1 MRCESG
7 VGTLEDAS
15 TSTVKMDNFPI
26 NPPIIE
32 QLWQSPPEPIN
43 QILNAPPPPIIL
55 LSPNSQWMVELEK
68 PLLLPI
74 ALLTQPEV
82 PLAGLIINPKTNAPA
97 RHNAFRSMK
106 ITAIAEGTLASV
118 EMSKTVALPD
128 NAQIG
133 FLKWSPDS
141 QKLAFT
147 LTQPTGLELW
157 VMDVADFTPRRL
169 TEPVLNAAYGEP
181 YRWLSDETL
190 ICKFIPPSRGKPP
203 SEPAVPPGP
212 LIQENLDGKSPT
224 RTYTNLLQN
233 PYDEAL
239 FEYYL
244 TSTLEKVTL
253 DGERT
258 LLVSS
263 SLIHEAIPSPDGKFI
278 LLTTRH
284 RPFSYQV
291 PVSYFPKKIQV
302 IDDIGKLVYEV
313 ADVPLFVR
321 RTTKFDEVRTGRR
334 GVSWRSDAKATL
346 SWIEALDEGNPTRD
360 VPKRDALFELDV
372 PFSDTPKQLWQSEYR
387 FHHLA
392 WGKEDVA
399 LVWERWYDTRKERIW
414 RIHPKAPEIPPQLLF
429 DRSYEDKY
437 SDPGSTLMT
446 LGPYRYRVLRFAP
459 QGNVIYL
466 NGRGASPNGVYPFLD
481 SLDLETGETHRL
493 WQCQD
498 PYFEEICYVLDD
510 EAQTV
515 MTRRQSQTE
524 PPNYFLFNRRDN
536 QIPIALTHYQDPAP
550 QLAGVHGELVK
561 YQRADGVQLSAKLYL
576 PPGYDAKRD
585 GSLPMLFWVYP
596 EEFKDREFAGQ
607 ITKSENTFSR
617 PSRASV
623 LFLLTQGY
631 AVLSGPTLPII
642 GEGDGEPNDTYVEQL
657 IAGAQAAVDYVV
669 GRGIA
674 DPNRIGISG
683 HSYGA
688 FTTVNLLGHTDLFRI
703 GIARSGAY
711 NRTLTPFGFQG
722 EQRNFWEAQQTYI
735 HMSPFTHAAKVKAP
749 LLLIHGEK
757 DSNAGTYPLQT
768 ERLYEALKGLG
779 VTVRWVVLPL
789 EDHGYRSSE
798 GVAHVLWEMVNWCDK
813 YLK

>member
-1 MRCESG
+1 
-7 VGTLEDAS
+7 
-15 TSTVKMDNFPI
+15 MDNLPI

-43 QILNAPPPPIIL
+43 QILDAPPPPAIL
-55 LSPNSQWMVELEK
+55 LSPNRQWMVELER

-74 ALLTQPEV
+74 SLLAETEV
-82 PLAGLIINPKTNAPA
+82 PLAGFLLNPKINAPA
-97 RHNAFRSMK
+97 RLNPFQSMRVR
-106 ITAIAEGTLASV
+106 AIAFGRASLNASASPS
-118 EMSKTVALPD
+118 ENIASPQMSKTVALAN

-133 FLKWSPDS
+133 YLKWSPNS
-141 QKLAFT
+141 KKLAFT

-157 VMDVADFTPRRL
+157 FLDVADFIPKQL
-169 TEPVLNAAYGEP
+169 TQPILNAAYGEP

-190 ICKFIPPSRGKPP
+190 ICKFILGNRPKPP
-203 SEPAVPPGP
+203 SKPAVPPGP
-212 LIQENLDGKSPT
+212 LIQENLEGKSPT

-233 PYDEAL
+233 PHDEAL
-239 FEYYL
+239 LEYYL

-253 DGERT
+253 DGHRT

-263 SLIHEAIPSPDGKFI
+263 NLIHEVIPSPDSKFL
-278 LLTTRH
+278 LLTKLH

-291 PVSYFPKKIQV
+291 PISYFPRKIQV
-302 IDDIGKLVYEV
+302 IDDTGKLVYEV
-313 ADVPLFVR
+313 TDIPLFVR

-346 SWIEALDEGNPTRD
+346 SWLEALDEGDPTKD
-360 VPKRDALFELDV
+360 VPKRDALFELDA
-372 PFSDTPKQLWQSEYR
+372 PFTTTPKQLWQSEYR
-387 FHHLA
+387 FHSVA

-399 LVWERWYDTRKERIW
+399 LVWEQWYDTRKERIW
-414 RIHPKAPEIPPQLLF
+414 RIYPQAPETPPQLLF

-437 SDPGSTLMT
+437 TDPGSALMT
-446 LGPYRYRVLRFAP
+446 MGPYRYRVLRFAP
-459 QGNVIYL
+459 QGNIIYL
-466 NGRGASPNGVYPFLD
+466 DGRGASPNGMYPFLD
-481 SLDLETGETHRL
+481 SLDLETGEKQRL
-493 WQCQD
+493 WQCED
-498 PYFEEICYVLDD
+498 PYFEEIAYVLDD

-515 MTRRQSQTE
+515 ITHRQSQTE
-524 PPNYFLFNRRDN
+524 PPNYFLFNRYDN
-536 QIPIALTHYQDPAP
+536 QSSIPLTHYQDPAP
-550 QLAGVHGELVK
+550 ELAGVHGELVK
-561 YQRADGVQLSAKLYL
+561 YHRADGVQLSAKLYL
-576 PPGYDAKRD
+576 PPGYDITRD
-585 GSLPMLFWVYP
+585 GPLPMLFWVYP
-596 EEFKDREFAGQ
+596 QEFKDKEFAGQ

-642 GEGDGEPNDTYVEQL
+642 GEGDVEPNDTYVEQL

-669 GRGIA
+669 KFGIA
-674 DPNRIGISG
+674 DPKRIGIGG

-688 FTTVNLLGHTDLFRI
+688 FTTVNLLAHTDLFRI
-703 GIARSGAY
+703 GIAKSGAY

-722 EQRNFWEAQQTYI
+722 EQRHFWEAQQTYI

-757 DSNAGTYPLQT
+757 DTNPGTYPLQT

-779 VTVRWVVLPL
+779 ATVRLVVLPL
-789 EDHGYRSSE
+789 EDHGYRSRE
-798 GVAHVLWEMVNWCDK
+798 GVAHVLSEMVNWCDK